1 MKHLMMKRALLPM
14 LAMLWLAPLAHG
26 QGAPVSETTPLS
38 NIVAQGV
45 PMFIKTAGGLD
56 QLTINFHDNSVT
68 ARGSQAAVAAFE
80 KELRA
85 ADVPRVQYQMVMRL
99 VRYRVDSQGKYAE
112 TSVQMLPTITT
123 TDGVPA
129 TIAINLAGQDGYAML
144 VTPEPGGDKAV
155 TVTAQVQELGEQ
167 GEVIS
172 AGRNVLRVPFG
183 KATRITGLTG
193 AADRVLRRAV
203 QQGEVVTDR
212 GAYTGCYVEVTP
224 TIANPPGA
232 RHS

>member
-1 MKHLMMKRALLPM
+1 MKHLMLKHALLPM
-14 LAMLWLAPLAHG
+14 LAALWLAPLAQG
-26 QGAPVSETTPLS
+26 QAAPVSETTPLS

-56 QLTINFHDNSVT
+56 QLMINFHDNSVT

-99 VRYRVDSQGKYAE
+99 VCYRVDSQGKYAE

-129 TIAINLAGQDGYAML
+129 TIAINLAG
-144 VTPEPGGDKAV
+144 
-155 TVTAQVQELGEQ
+155 
-167 GEVIS
+167 
-172 AGRNVLRVPFG
+172 
-183 KATRITGLTG
+183 
-193 AADRVLRRAV
+193 
-203 QQGEVVTDR
+203 
-212 GAYTGCYVEVTP
+212 
-224 TIANPPGA
+224 
-232 RHS
+232 

>member
-1 MKHLMMKRALLPM
+1 MKHLMMKRVLLPM
-14 LAMLWLAPLAHG
+14 LAALSLAPLAHG

-38 NIVAQGV
+38 NIIAQEV
-45 PMFIKTAGGLD
+45 PTFIKTAGGLD

-85 ADVPRVQYQMVMRL
+85 ADVPYVQYQMVVRL

-112 TSVQMLPTITT
+112 TSVEMVPTITT
-123 TDGVPA
+123 TDKVSA
-129 TIAINLAGQDGYAML
+129 TITMKSPGQDGHAML
-144 VTPEPGGDKAV
+144 VTPQSGADN

-167 GEVIS
+167 GEIVS
-172 AGRNVLRVPFG
+172 AGKNVRVPLG
-183 KATRITGLTG
+183 KATRITGMTG
-193 AADRVLRRAV
+193 AADRILRRAV
-203 QQGEVVTDR
+203 QQGEIVTDR